1 MNKDRELQ
9 QVNALKTIMTFC
21 VVLYH
26 SILASSRNGWGGVG
40 NSWEISGI
48 DQYVSGWLNMFHVEF
63 FAFASGYL
71 FYMIRYEKDGY
82 RTPEKDIG
90 NRFKRLMVP
99 FFAVSALWAAP
110 AQLMAYGFSWSII
123 LKGFVLQIAPA
134 QLWFLPML
142 FLLYV
147 IFYVISDYLVNVPVW
162 KICILY
168 FVLYTV
174 KVFVGKVIPLG
185 VFQVSSTI
193 EYSLYYYW
201 GFSYRGG
208 HVCDSHKRK
217 VVFACIVAILSATGY
232 LYWTQQHSLNWFAE
246 VIRPAICSL
255 QIWAL
260 TEMGNRFKVE
270 RLLNERWF
278 KIFTENSMGI
288 YLLHQ
293 QLLYLLMRILPDFPQ
308 MLFIPVGF
316 IVTLICSCFL
326 SKIIGKTKTGK
337 AFLGG

>member
-1 MNKDRELQ
+1 MNKNRELQ
-9 QVNALKTIMTFC
+9 QVNALKTIMMFC

-40 NSWEISGI
+40 NPREGGEFV
-48 DQYVSGWLNMFHVEF
+48 QYIAGWLNMFHVEF

-71 FYMIRYEKDGY
+71 FYMIRYEKDRY
-82 RTPEKDIG
+82 RTPGKDIS

-99 FFAVSALWAAP
+99 FFAVSVLWAAP

-147 IFYVISDYLVNVPVW
+147 FFYVISDCLVGVPVW
-162 KICILY
+162 KICIL
-168 FVLYTV
+168 FFALYTV

-201 GFSYRGG
+201 GFSYRRG
-208 HVCDSHKRK
+208 HVCDSRKRK
-217 VVFACIVAILSATGY
+217 VAFACIVAILSASGY
-232 LYWTQQHSLNWFAE
+232 LYWTQRHSLNWLSE
-246 VIRPAICSL
+246 VIRPAICCL

-260 TEMGNRFKVE
+260 TEIGNCFEVE

-278 KIFTENSMGI
+278 KLFTENSMGI

-293 QLLYLLMRILPDFPQ
+293 QILYLLMRVFSNLPQ
-308 MLFIPVGF
+308 MIFIPVSF
-316 IVTLICSCFL
+316 ATALLCSYYLAIVIR
-326 SKIIGKTKTGK
+326 KIKIGRVI
-337 AFLGG
+337 LGG